1 MTYGQIYTKFL
12 IEYDKADLTSSY
24 PSLTEYEAATILD
37 KAYLALIAQK
47 VSGNNLR
54 KSTIESDIKSV
65 SDLQNLIVNDNI
77 SEENGSLWPEDT
89 AFIPNAVMYTL
100 PGDFLYFVG
109 AQILVGYLSP
119 DTQNNP
125 IYVPVKLVPHESAQK
140 FFQTPYNQPWIK
152 IPVCYVENSKII
164 VLYDTKNTPQTS
176 EENSMYITYIKK
188 PDPFAKK
195 NQNNTYELDSDKTF
209 DCNDS
214 MAEELISLA
223 ITFALENVE
232 STRLNT
238 KLNTRGLEA

>member
-37 KAYLALIAQK
+37 KAYLALIGQK

-54 KSTIESDIKSV
+54 RSTVESDIKSV
-65 SDLQNLIVNDNI
+65 SDLHNLIVNDNI
-77 SEENGSLWPEDT
+77 SEENGLLWPEGI
-89 AFIPNAVMYTL
+89 AAIPNAMMYTL
-100 PGDFLYFVG
+100 PEDFLYFVG
-109 AQILVGYLSP
+109 AQILVGYLRP
-119 DTQNNP
+119 ETQNNP
-125 IYVPVKLVPHESAQK
+125 MYAPVKLIPHESAQK

-152 IPVCYVENSKII
+152 IPVCYVEDSKII
-164 VLYDTKNTPQTS
+164 VLYDPENTPQTS

-188 PDPFAKK
+188 PAPFAKK
-195 NQNNTYELDSDKTF
+195 LQDNTYTLDSAQVF

-214 MAEELISLA
+214 MVEELVSLA